1 MEDNPYAVRR
11 QTGRLTPWTALDD
24 HLLYT
29 CHVVHEVAEGRIGN
43 CTPVPTR
50 ARLGP
55 GEMPLAVGP
64 AVRSSWRGLGD
75 GTYTHGSM
83 LAFGGPAFVV
93 GSLVG
98 SALGN
103 AARRRRAAADA
114 QPRWVTEGPGEL
126 TVTDRRA
133 CFGGGGGTFELW
145 WSGLDAVDLVA
156 PDIFQCSYQDRDG
169 GGHRIARLQ
178 TLWASLMFALAAH
191 AAFPVHPLLLSGG
204 WLPPDFEARCAAAG
218 RWCPPVR

>member
-133 CFGGGGGTFELW
+133 CFGGAEAPLSCGGPVWTPWTWLRRTSSSAPTRTGT
-145 WSGLDAVDLVA
+145 
-156 PDIFQCSYQDRDG
+156 
-169 GGHRIARLQ
+169 
-178 TLWASLMFALAAH
+178 
-191 AAFPVHPLLLSGG
+191 
-204 WLPPDFEARCAAAG
+204 AAG
-218 RWCPPVR
+218 TASRASRPSGPR